1 MYLLIT
7 LQENFDQNNQLIGLN
22 YSGKEYVYARNLLGE
37 IYDIMD
43 LKGKSIIRYTYNAY
57 GVPSITLG
65 TNLSSSETLI
75 ASDIAELNIYLYKG
89 YIYDQETKLY
99 YCKSR
104 YYDPEVGRW
113 LSVDHIAYL
122 DVESIGG
129 LNLYAYCGNNPVMYL
144 DPSGN
149 MPQWLKWT
157 IGFGI
162 ILGLGIAALTIGGA
176 VIIGASIGAIV
187 GGSVGIIGGISFDE
201 NGFHFDSDKAST
213 GFMFGTITGA
223 VSGALGAKIGGIS
236 KIGTFA
242 QRSIMA
248 GIDGSLSLGAYL
260 GQAGPHGEQIS
271 LGGVLISIGSGL
283 FSFAEPTG
291 YKVFDAICGPIMGA
305 EIAWVY
311 DVFNK
316 FYKNQNVST
325 VRLTPYF

>member
-113 LSVDHIAYL
+113 LSIDHIAYL

-129 LNLYAYCGNNPVMYL
+129 LNLYAYCGNNPVY
-144 DPSGN
+144 S
-149 MPQWLKWT
+149 
-157 IGFGI
+157 
-162 ILGLGIAALTIGGA
+162 
-176 VIIGASIGAIV
+176 
-187 GGSVGIIGGISFDE
+187 
-201 NGFHFDSDKAST
+201 
-213 GFMFGTITGA
+213 
-223 VSGALGAKIGGIS
+223 
-236 KIGTFA
+236 
-242 QRSIMA
+242 
-248 GIDGSLSLGAYL
+248 Y
-260 GQAGPHGEQIS
+260 
-271 LGGVLISIGSGL
+271 
-283 FSFAEPTG
+283 
-291 YKVFDAICGPIMGA
+291 
-305 EIAWVY
+305 
-311 DVFNK
+311 
-316 FYKNQNVST
+316 
-325 VRLTPYF
+325 

>member
-1 MYLLIT
+1 MYL
-7 LQENFDQNNQLIGLN
+7 
-22 YSGKEYVYARNLLGE
+22 S
-37 IYDIMD
+37 IYN
-43 LKGKSIIRYTYNAY
+43 T
-57 GVPSITLG
+57 
-65 TNLSSSETLI
+65 
-75 ASDIAELNIYLYKG
+75 
-89 YIYDQETKLY
+89 
-99 YCKSR
+99 
-104 YYDPEVGRW
+104 
-113 LSVDHIAYL
+113 
-122 DVESIGG
+122 
-129 LNLYAYCGNNPVMYL
+129 PVMYF

-260 GQAGPHGEQIS
+260 GQAGLHGEQIS

-291 YKVFDAICGPIMGA
+291 YKVFDAIWGPIMGA

-316 FYKNQNVST
+316 FNKNQNVST

>member
-1 MYLLIT
+1 MVNYAYTAYGIPSKSINEN
-7 LQENFDQNNQLIGLN
+7 LQGDFINEALN
-22 YSGKEYVYARNLLGE
+22 
-37 IYDIMD
+37 IMD
-43 LKGKSIIRYTYNAY
+43 
-57 GVPSITLG
+57 
-65 TNLSSSETLI
+65 
-75 ASDIAELNIYLYKG
+75 DNIFLYKG
-89 YIYDQETKLY
+89 YIYDYDTNMY
-99 YCKSR
+99 YCMSR
-104 YYDPEVGRW
+104 YYDPEIGRW
-113 LSVDHIAYL
+113 LSIDDVGYL
-122 DVESIGG
+122 DSQSVHG
-129 LNLYAYCGNNPVMYL
+129 LNLYAYCRNNPVMYS

-248 GIDGSLSLGAYL
+248 GIDGTLSLGAYL
-260 GQAGPHGEQIS
+260 GQAGIHGDSIS
-271 LGGVLISIGSGL
+271 LGGALISFGSAL

-291 YKVFDAICGPIMGA
+291 YKVLDAIWGPIMGA

-316 FYKNQNVST
+316 FNKNQNVST